1 MKISIIGAG
10 GWGTALAVTSSANND
25 VTLWAYSEEETIPL
39 SGRRE
44 NPDYLPGVKI
54 PAGIRIT
61 ADVNIALDA
70 QIMIFTVPSKFM
82 RATAGRFI
90 DPQSGR
96 WLDKGTIIVSAAK
109 GFEFPS
115 EKRMSEVLGEVLRPE
130 GDIVV
135 ISGPSHAE
143 EVARGVPTSIV
154 AASGSE
160 DNARTVQAALSTDV
174 FRLYRNTDVLGVE
187 TAGAVKNVIA
197 LAAGILRGLGLG
209 DNTMA
214 ALLTRGLAEM
224 KRLGMKLGA
233 REDTFTGLAGMG
245 DLIVTCVSAFSR
257 NGRVG
262 EELAKGRPIE
272 EIVSSMKMVAEGVE
286 TVKTVIQMEHELG
299 IEMPISHAV
308 YDILEKRQTP
318 AGALKNLM
326 SRPLKEESK

>member
-1 MKISIIGAG
+1 
-10 GWGTALAVTSSANND
+10 
-25 VTLWAYSEEETIPL
+25 
-39 SGRRE
+39 
-44 NPDYLPGVKI
+44 
-54 PAGIRIT
+54 
-61 ADVNIALDA
+61 
-70 QIMIFTVPSKFM
+70 
-82 RATAGRFI
+82 
-90 DPQSGR
+90 
-96 WLDKGTIIVSAAK
+96 
-109 GFEFPS
+109 
-115 EKRMSEVLGEVLRPE
+115 MSEVLGEVLRPE